1 MDPILSANRLTSI
14 PSQILT
20 VRYNSKNF
28 DITLNSGATVSYMRL
43 NVAVMLNLGIL
54 PNSQLAM
61 LADMK
66 TRMESVGEIDALV
79 TFENIQLRLR
89 ALIMN
94 NLQADC
100 FGGTTFHVDNNIVTN
115 MKEGTM
121 CLHGKFQVEQSN
133 KQ

>member
-1 MDPILSANRLTSI
+1 MYPILSANQLTSI

-20 VRYNSKNF
+20 VKYDSKDL
-28 DITLNSGATVSYMRL
+28 DITLDSGATVSYMRL
-43 NVAVMLNLGIL
+43 NVAVMLNLHIL

-61 LADMK
+61 LADRK

-89 ALIMN
+89 TLIMN

-100 FGGTTFHVDNNIVTN
+100 FG
-115 MKEGTM
+115 
-121 CLHGKFQVEQSN
+121 
-133 KQ
+133 